1 MSLLIIFVLITFVLI
16 FIANI
21 FIFVDLIKGMNKNA
35 PQTENRDLNKLP
47 KLCQFGFMF
56 AILSLLIL
64 VFTSIIVML

>member
-1 MSLLIIFVLITFVLI
+1 
-16 FIANI
+16 
-21 FIFVDLIKGMNKNA
+21 MNKNA